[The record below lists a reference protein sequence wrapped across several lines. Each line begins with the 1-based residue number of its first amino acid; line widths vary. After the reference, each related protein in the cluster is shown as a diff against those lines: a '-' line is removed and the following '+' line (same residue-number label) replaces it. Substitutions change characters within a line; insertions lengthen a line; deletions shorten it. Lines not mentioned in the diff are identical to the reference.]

1 VYDPRFIPR
10 DSLNTTGCRR
20 LDTVVVGR
28 TRRDRA
34 LKKKKK
40 RKENKEKREKKKR
53 GFQSR
58 RQLWTQLYRHTHEKI
73 SATISRRD
81 ENYIGDPKRERDHRR
96 ANNFV
101 YWDFMKNYNCFIAP

>member
-1 VYDPRFIPR
+1 V
-10 DSLNTTGCRR
+10 
-20 LDTVVVGR
+20 
-28 TRRDRA
+28 
-34 LKKKKK
+34 KKKGKK
-40 RKENKEKREKKKR
+40 KEKGEQKKKR

-81 ENYIGDPKRERDHRR
+81 GNYIGDPKRERDHRR

-101 YWDFMKNYNCFIAP
+101 YRDFMKNYNCFIAP